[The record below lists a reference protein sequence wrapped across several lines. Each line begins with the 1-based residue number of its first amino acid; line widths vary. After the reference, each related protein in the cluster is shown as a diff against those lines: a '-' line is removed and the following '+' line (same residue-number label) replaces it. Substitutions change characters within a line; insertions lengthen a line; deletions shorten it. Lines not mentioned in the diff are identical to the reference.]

1 MTEPETPDL
10 TTVVGENIHKLRK
23 YFRITQ
29 QELGD
34 AIGHTAPLVSQI
46 ERGTVSTRIET
57 LEAIAHAFGIEPE
70 LFMRHEG
77 YREVTEHHGKHPM
90 LRTRDD
96 PPGA

>member
-57 LEAIAHAFGIEPE
+57 LEAIAEAFGIQPE
-70 LFMRHEG
+70 LFMRHQG
-77 YREVTEHHGKHPM
+77 YLEITENRDKHPM

-96 PPGA
+96 SSGA